1 MRISS
6 SQIYQQGVNAIL
18 DKQSE
23 LAKTQLQLATGKR
36 VLAPSDDP
44 TASTRIIDLNQAIE
58 TNTQYQRN
66 ADFAETRLSI
76 EETVLTD
83 VGNILQRVR
92 ELSVRANNGTLSA
105 GDRQAI
111 AEEVKTSLS
120 AIFQLANNQDAT
132 GEYLFSGFK
141 TDTVP
146 FTNDGSGNFSYQ
158 GDQGTRNLQVGVSRQ
173 ISIGDAGNDVFMK
186 VDDAAGG
193 TINMFEMLDGI
204 ITDLEANNPSATSL
218 TQLDSAIDV
227 VLNTRS
233 TIGAR
238 MNAIDAQR
246 NANDSF
252 SLILQG
258 NRSSLEDLD
267 YAEAVSRFEQQIL
280 ALQASQQTFVK
291 IEGLSLFNFL

>member
-1 MRISS
+1 MRLSS

-18 DKQSE
+18 NKQSE

-44 TASTRIIDLNQAIE
+44 TASTRIIDLNLAIE

-92 ELSVRANNGTLSA
+92 ELSVRANNDTLSA

-111 AEEVKTSLS
+111 AEEIKTNLS
-120 AIFQLANNQDAT
+120 AVFQLANNQDAT
-132 GEYLFSGFK
+132 GEYLFAGYK

-146 FTNDGSGNFSYQ
+146 FTDDGSGNYVYQ
-158 GDQGTRNLQVGVSRQ
+158 GDQGSRNLQVGVNRQ
-173 ISIGDAGNDVFMK
+173 VSVGDAGNDVFMK
-186 VDDAAGG
+186 IDDGAGG
-193 TINMFEMLDGI
+193 TINMFEMLNGI
-204 ITDLEANNPSATSL
+204 VTDLEANNPSAIAL
-218 TQLDSAIDV
+218 TQLDSALDV

-233 TIGAR
+233 KIGAR
-238 MNAIDAQR
+238 MNTIEAQR

-252 SLILQG
+252 SLILQE

-267 YAEAVSRFEQQIL
+267 YAEAISRFEQQIL
-280 ALQASQQTFVK
+280 ALQASQQSFVK

>member
-1 MRISS
+1 MRLSS
-6 SQIYQQGVNAIL
+6 SQIYQQAVNAMQN
-18 DKQSE
+18 KQSD

-36 VLAPSDDP
+36 ILAPSDDP
-44 TASTRIIDLNQAIE
+44 ASATRILDLNQVIE
-58 TNTQYQRN
+58 TTDQYQRN
-66 ADFAETRLSI
+66 ADYAETRLSS
-76 EETVLTD
+76 EETILAD
-83 VGNILQRVR
+83 VGNVLQRIR
-92 ELSVRANNGTLSA
+92 ELSVRANNDTLSA

-111 AEEVKTSLS
+111 AEEVRTNLE
-120 AIFQLANNQDAT
+120 AVTQLANSQDAS

-146 FTNDGSGNFSYQ
+146 FTDDGSGNYAYQ
-158 GDQGTRNLQVGVSRQ
+158 GDQGVRSLQIGNKRQVSV
-173 ISIGDAGNDVFMK
+173 GDAGNDVFMK
-186 VDDAAGG
+186 VDDGAGG
-193 TINMFEMLDGI
+193 TVNMFEMLYGI
-204 ITDLEANNPSATSL
+204 MTDLEANNPSTTSL

-238 MNAIDAQR
+238 MNTIDTQR

-252 SLILQG
+252 SLILQE

-267 YAEAVSRFEQQIL
+267 YAKAVSQFEQQIL
-280 ALQASQQTFVK
+280 ALQASQQSFVK